1 MKTYATKDY
10 SAFDKLLCPILAINA
25 NFNVIFLNKTA
36 EEVYKTDNNCI
47 NKFEENSKTAGSL
60 SCKCYK
66 ISHGY
71 DIPCYEL
78 KSEEIRCPI
87 KELKENKDI
96 NVSNVIHNHKGYL
109 YKVEAFRDDSDSQLF
124 FESHTNITEFISEI
138 DIVKKAKEKAESS
151 EKRIETFFENIPVP
165 TFIIDIESGVIV
177 NANKKAVEFYGYS
190 KEEFKNMTVRDIN
203 PFISDNDLKNYRKQ
217 ALKEGLNHNFFKH
230 RLKNGDIKDVESFF
244 ATVNY
249 NGKTYILR
257 IVVDITEK
265 KILEDK
271 LKESEETFR
280 IISEN
285 IPIGIDIHKE
295 KFIYANPALLNML
308 GCTQEELKGKFSWE
322 FFSSEYYKELQ
333 ESIEKGLSD
342 IGHKY
347 SRTDKIIKKSGEEL
361 WIYLF
366 AVSVRYKGEIVRV
379 ASWTDITEQVNLR
392 KSLEQERNIF
402 KVLIENINS
411 GIALYDKDKLLYVN
425 SALLD
430 LLGLTKE
437 ELIAGSPFD
446 IFRIDETQLYSSS
459 ISLFNMHHTDEFSSH
474 FIYKYDKAGNIRYI
488 DLFRTKV
495 TYNGGDAGLAIF
507 TDVTDQLL
515 REQNML
521 IEKDKYKELSEI
533 DSLTGIYNRR
543 SMDLKLTELLNL
555 AKRYERPFSIIMFD
569 IDRFKNIND
578 SCGHDTDDTILK
590 DLAKLVKKEL
600 RNTDFFARYGGEEFM
615 VLAPETPI
623 ETALELAERLRLKVQ
638 NHDFKIGERVT
649 ISLGVASLIFSDNEA
664 DLLKRVDLGLY
675 KAKNAGRN
683 LVGVV

>member
-36 EEVYKTDNNCI
+36 EEVYKIDNNCI
-47 NKFEENSKTAGSL
+47 NKFEENSKPADNL

-71 DIPCYEL
+71 DKPCYEL
-78 KSEEIRCPI
+78 GEHCPI
-87 KELKENKDI
+87 KDLLENKEK
-96 NVSNVIHNHKGYL
+96 NLAAVNHNHKGQI
-109 YKVEAFRDDSDSQLF
+109 YKVEVFKDDADSFLF
-124 FESHTNITEFISEI
+124 FEFHVNITDFISTI
-138 DIVKKAKEKAESS
+138 DIVKQAKEELELS
-151 EKRIETFFENIPVP
+151 ENRLKIFFENLPAVS
-165 TFIIDIESGVIV
+165 FITDADSGIIV
-177 NANKKAVEFYGYS
+177 DVNKKAIDFYGYS
-190 KEEFKNMTVRDIN
+190 KEEFQNMTVRDLN
-203 PFISDNDLKNYRKQ
+203 PFISNKDLKNFRIEAVK
-217 ALKEGLNHNFFKH
+217 KGSNFAIFKH
-230 RLKNGDIKDVESFF
+230 RLKNGELRDVESSITY
-244 ATVNY
+244 TVY
-249 NGKTYILR
+249 KGKAFIQV
-257 IVVDITEK
+257 IINDITEK
-265 KILEDK
+265 KLLEDK

-280 IISEN
+280 IIAEN

-295 KFIYANPALLNML
+295 KFIYANPALLNMF
-308 GCTQEELKGKFSWE
+308 GYTQEELKDKFSWE
-322 FFSSEYYKELQ
+322 FFSPEYHKELK

-342 IGHKY
+342 IGYKY

-361 WIYLF
+361 WVYLF

-392 KSLEQERNIF
+392 KSLEQERNLF
-402 KVLIENINS
+402 EVLIDNIHS
-411 GIALYDKDKLLYVN
+411 GIALYNKDKLLYVN
-425 SALLD
+425 SALPN
-430 LLGLTKE
+430 LLGLSKA
-437 ELIAGSPFD
+437 ELLAGSPFD
-446 IFRIDETQLYSSS
+446 IFSIDENQIYSSS
-459 ISLFNMHHTDEFSSH
+459 VSLFDMHHTNEFSSH

-488 DLFRTKV
+488 DLFRTQV
-495 TYNGGDAGLAIF
+495 TYNGEDAGLAIF
-507 TDVTDQLL
+507 TDVTDQVL
-515 REQNML
+515 REQNIL

-533 DSLTGIYNRR
+533 DALTGIYNRR
-543 SMDLKLTELLNL
+543 YMDLKLTELLNL

-578 SCGHDTDDTILK
+578 SCGHDAGDAILK
-590 DLAKLVKKEL
+590 ELAKLVKKEL

-638 NHDFKIGERVT
+638 EHDFKIGERVT